1 MGDSA
6 YSFSLTTFSRTGK
19 LLQIEYALMAVQQ
32 GKTSLGIKGEAERM
46 GCRTRRSCLGVQGP
60 LWQPPVSFVI
70 GGVRFLHLLGLFVRG
85 NEGARRSPQGCRY
98 NTYAQPPS
106 SIVNPDSRPQ
116 RFASLET
123 GRVGPTFMGML
134 RPAKCCTRCTLLL
147 GFSQVVAWANNDN
160 RTQGRCFHRVS

>member
-60 LWQPPVSFVI
+60 LRQPPVSFVI

-85 NEGARRSPQGCRY
+85 NEGARRSPQGC
-98 NTYAQPPS
+98 TYAQTT
-106 SIVNPDSRPQ
+106 IVHRESRLQ
-116 RFASLET
+116 ASEICKPGNGKGWSNICGHVGVLRSAAHDAHCCLVSLRLLR
-123 GRVGPTFMGML
+123 GRT
-134 RPAKCCTRCTLLL
+134 
-147 GFSQVVAWANNDN
+147 
-160 RTQGRCFHRVS
+160 